1 MNKYFIEYPKNHIY
15 VRFDGLD
22 RFVNFKFK
30 HDDNEY
36 LFVKFVCRNSWFFSA
51 FKRAKVLCTACDM
64 PPLVPF
70 SNINNM
76 STSVNNSNFTFVN
89 FYIGVHASPGT
100 DKKLHGSSL
109 YWIKHTFI
117 KFSNTSTSNAVSNC
131 R

>member
-22 RFVNFKFK
+22 GFVNFQFK

-36 LFVKFVCRNSWFFSA
+36 LFVEFVCRNSWLFSA
-51 FKRAKVLCTACDM
+51 FKKAKVLCTACDM

-76 STSVNNSNFTFVN
+76 STSFV
-89 FYIGVHASPGT
+89 
-100 DKKLHGSSL
+100 
-109 YWIKHTFI
+109 WIV
-117 KFSNTSTSNAVSNC
+117 SVLTSTKVYDYRDVS
-131 R
+131 